1 MNGVGI
7 MSVDLFK
14 RANAKDSEF
23 KGRSAD
29 TEKYFYNHSFKANM
43 IATGIIVAV
52 FLGFIYLL
60 IRK

>member
-1 MNGVGI
+1 

-14 RANAKDSEF
+14 RANATDSEF

-29 TEKYFYNHSFKANM
+29 TEKYYYNHSVKANM

-52 FLGFIYLL
+52 ILGFIYLL
-60 IRK
+60 IR

>member
-1 MNGVGI
+1 

-14 RANAKDSEF
+14 RANAKDAEF

-29 TEKYFYNHSFKANM
+29 TEKYSYNHSFKANM
-43 IATGIIVAV
+43 IATGIIVAL

-60 IRK
+60 IR